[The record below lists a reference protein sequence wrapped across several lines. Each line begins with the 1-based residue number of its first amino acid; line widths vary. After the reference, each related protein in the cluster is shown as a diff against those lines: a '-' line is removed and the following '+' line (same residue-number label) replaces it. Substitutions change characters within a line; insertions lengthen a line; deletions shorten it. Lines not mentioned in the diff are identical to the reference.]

1 LCLVIYSAR
10 PFRPEISEVLEQY
23 GYIGILLLI
32 AIGFT
37 LTIPLIPK
45 LLRAIGLIP
54 EKKNPTKQSQYEC
67 GMQTIGKTWVQFNF
81 RYYFFAVLFVLFDM
95 LTIFLYPWA
104 VNIRELGAGGLVAV
118 GVFLVILAIGYIYA
132 WRKGALQW
140 K

>member
-1 LCLVIYSAR
+1 M
-10 PFRPEISEVLEQY
+10 LEQY

-37 LTIPLIPK
+37 VIIPVLPM
-45 LLRAIGLIP
+45 LLKALGLIP
-54 EKKNPTKQSQYEC
+54 SKKNPTKGTTYEC
-67 GMQTIGKTWVQFNF
+67 GMQTIGDSRVQYNF
-81 RYYFFAVLFVLFDM
+81 RYYFFAVLFVLLDM

-104 VNIRELGAGGLVAV
+104 VNEKELGIGGLVAV
-118 GVFLVILAIGYIYA
+118 GVFLLILFVGYIYA